1 MSLAN
6 GGLHRFK
13 SNRLDLKQGSVYVN
27 GSVVSKNVQAKDIVV
42 EKKIVV
48 KELVFEDN
56 TAISTAPAIST
67 AQRPLD
73 TANMFENN
81 AVDDI
86 VQNSIGNV
94 PSNMTVSQ
102 IRTQYPELDDL
113 IRAMLKIEPTPPTAP
128 QARQMSVV
136 FDFNNAVVEVC
147 TQHTFMPALR
157 ANRGDWHPDA
167 TTPDPNPPPRGLVT
181 QAQLTAP
188 IESLTTGGY
197 VDTPLTLIIPNDQ
210 GRQVRLERQQQLTY
224 SSTSLRQ
231 LNFTSGFATFAAGE
245 VVYNNY
251 GTPVDAIPAGPLNV
265 SNSRNIRFYAKIYRN
280 GLNENSVAPGPSGV
294 QGTLRVFH
302 DTTEAYITQHAN
314 DDVIDVPKEP
324 MQWHQFNPF
333 AAGDKWAACDLGTQW
348 SKEFIT
354 LPQGTLSQNVNYWR
368 LRWLSNPIRL
378 AADVRLTF

>member
-48 KELVFEDN
+48 KEVVFKDN
-56 TAISTAPAIST
+56 TAIST
-67 AQRPLD
+67 AQRPLE

-81 AVDDI
+81 AVNDF
-86 VQNSIGNV
+86 VQNPIGNV
-94 PSNMTVSQ
+94 PNNMTVSQ

-128 QARQMSVV
+128 QARLMSVV
-136 FDFNNAVVEVC
+136 FDFNNAVVEVG
-147 TQHTFMPALR
+147 TQHTFMPALK
-157 ANRGDWHPDA
+157 AYRGDWHPNA
-167 TTPDPNPPPRGLVT
+167 TSPDPNPPPRGFVT

-197 VDTPLTLIIPNDQ
+197 VDTPLPLIIPNDQ
-210 GRQVRLERQQQLTY
+210 GHQVRLERPQQLTY

-231 LNFTSGFATFAAGE
+231 LNFTTGFATFAAGE

-251 GTPVDAIPAGPLNV
+251 GTPVNAMPAGSLSV

-280 GLNENSVAPGPSGV
+280 GNQNSVAPGPSGV

-302 DTTEAYITQHAN
+302 DTTEVYITQHAN
-314 DDVIDVPKEP
+314 NDVIDVPKEP

-333 AAGDKWAACDLGTQW
+333 AAGDKWAECDLGTQW
-348 SKEFIT
+348 SKEYIT
-354 LPQGTLSQNVNYWR
+354 LSQGTLNQDVNYWR